1 MSVFEG
7 TYNIR
12 SALSQRKPVD
22 LEASNP
28 TGRLIGY
35 SFHGGANQQWRVVHV
50 NNDEFSIQSVATGTY
65 AVAPGGNDATIKT
78 ARTDP
83 QGNAAA
89 RWKIVRANA
98 GADTWYIRSVASAS
112 KTWDVTGSNQ
122 ADLTAIINYPFH
134 GGVNQQF
141 TFTRVGC

>member
-12 SALSQRKPVD
+12 TALPQRKPVD

-28 TGRLIGY
+28 TGRLIEY
-35 SFHGGANQQWRVVHV
+35 TFHGGPNQQWRFAHV
-50 NNDEFSIQSVATGTY
+50 NNDEFSIQNVATGTY
-65 AVAPGGNDATIKT
+65 AVAPSGNDATIRA

-83 QGNAAA
+83 RGNAAA
-89 RWKIVRANA
+89 RWKVVRANS
-98 GADTWYIRSVASAS
+98 GADTCIRSVAYNS
-112 KTWDVTGSNQ
+112 KTWDVTASNQ

-141 TFTRVGC
+141 TLSRVGC

>member
-7 TYNIR
+7 TYIIR

-22 LEASNP
+22 LEGSNP
-28 TGRLIGY
+28 TGRLIEY
-35 SFHGGANQQWRVVHV
+35 TYHGGPNQQWRFAHV
-50 NNDEFSIQSVATGTY
+50 NNDEFSIQNVATGTY
-65 AVAPGGNDATIKT
+65 SVAPGGNDATIKA

-83 QGNAAA
+83 KSNAAA

-98 GADTWYIRSVASAS
+98 GADTWYIRSVGYSN
-112 KTWDVTGSNQ
+112 KTWDVTGSRQ
-122 ADLTAIINYPFH
+122 DDLTAIINYPFH

-141 TFTRVGC
+141 TLTRVGC

>member
-28 TGRLIGY
+28 TGRLIDTY
-35 SFHGGANQQWRVVHV
+35 HGGPNQQWRFAHI
-50 NNDEFSIQSVATGTY
+50 NNDEFSIQNVATGTY
-65 AVAPGGNDATIKT
+65 ATAPSGNDATIKA

-83 QGNAAA
+83 RSNAAA
-89 RWKIVRANA
+89 RWKIVRANS
-98 GADTWYIRSVASAS
+98 GADTCIRSVAYSS
-112 KTWDVTGSNQ
+112 KTWDVTASNQ
-122 ADLTAIINYPFH
+122 DDLTAIINYPYH

-141 TFTRVGC
+141 TLARVGC